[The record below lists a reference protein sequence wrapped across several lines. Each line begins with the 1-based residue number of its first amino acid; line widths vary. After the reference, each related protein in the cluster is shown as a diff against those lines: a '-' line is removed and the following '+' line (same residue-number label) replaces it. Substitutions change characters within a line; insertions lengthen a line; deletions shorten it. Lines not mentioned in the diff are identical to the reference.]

1 MSLLELLRDRMF
13 RHQSDI
19 LQHIESQD
27 LSLAA
32 AFSPVFLTLFIYH
45 IPLPVGTRI
54 LELFMIEGEAALIR
68 LLMKMLDIK
77 RFKIMHLY
85 EQALLDYLK
94 TDIVLECIDEV
105 SLDKLL
111 DH

>member
-1 MSLLELLRDRMF
+1 
-13 RHQSDI
+13 
-19 LQHIESQD
+19 

-45 IPLPVGTRI
+45 IPLPVSTRI
-54 LELFMIEGEAALIR
+54 LELFMIEGETSLIR
-68 LLMKMLDIK
+68 LLMKMLELK
-77 RFKIMHLY
+77 RYKILNLY

-94 TDIVLECIDEV
+94 SDIVLECIDEM

>member
-1 MSLLELLRDRMF
+1 M
-13 RHQSDI
+13 
-19 LQHIESQD
+19 
-27 LSLAA
+27 AA

-54 LELFMIEGEAALIR
+54 LELFMIEGESALIR
-68 LLMKMLDIK
+68 LLMKMLDLK
-77 RFKIMHLY
+77 RTKLLHLL
-85 EQALLDYLK
+85 EQQLLDYLRS
-94 TDIVLECIDEV
+94 DIVLECIDEV

>member
-1 MSLLELLRDRMF
+1 M
-13 RHQSDI
+13 
-19 LQHIESQD
+19 
-27 LSLAA
+27 AA

-54 LELFMIEGEAALIR
+54 LELFMIEGESALIR
-68 LLMKMLDIK
+68 LLMKMLDLK
-77 RFKIMHLY
+77 RTKVLHLL
-85 EQALLDYLK
+85 EQQLLDYLRS
-94 TDIVLECIDEV
+94 DIVLECIDEV